1 MDKKIEQIQS
11 VSKQVQTS
19 ANSQCEDWIE
29 DTLNSI
35 QTNQD
40 VSKNV
45 HSYLDKYEPWEIFA
59 YSPYDNDY

>member
-1 MDKKIEQIQS
+1 MDKIEQSQKD
-11 VSKQVQTS
+11 VSKQVQS
-19 ANSQCEDWIE
+19 NSQCEDWIE

-35 QTNQD
+35 QSNQITM
-40 VSKNV
+40 V